1 MRCAGGMWLQL
12 FPAMVYVCADTQE
25 GKVNTAAPLE
35 AISHH
40 PTLWHSRPNGD
51 GLARNDNEANRPPTP
66 LPSCFLSPGVDVKHM
81 APLSPARLH
90 FITLRQHFPPS
101 STKAD
106 KTCLRSSNSSSQS
119 VSSVASIKKKKVDAC
134 VRKDRF
140 KCRHRVIRRP
150 FQVPLFL
157 FPSQQKV
164 FLRGVFKEMANE
176 HGSVSKLNRWRV

>member
-1 MRCAGGMWLQL
+1 MRCTGGMWLKL

-40 PTLWHSRPNGD
+40 PTLRHSCPNGD
-51 GLARNDNEANRPPTP
+51 GFALNDNEANPPPRPPLP
-66 LPSCFLSPGVDVKHM
+66 IPSPSCFLSPGVDVKHM

-119 VSSVASIKKKKVDAC
+119 VSSVASIKKKKLM
-134 VRKDRF
+134 
-140 KCRHRVIRRP
+140 RV
-150 FQVPLFL
+150 
-157 FPSQQKV
+157 
-164 FLRGVFKEMANE
+164 
-176 HGSVSKLNRWRV
+176 